1 MTVPVDDLL
10 ARIADL
16 EHTIQVLQKQV
27 EEQDEEIRGLLDE
40 LGYEDED
47 N

>member
-1 MTVPVDDLL
+1 MTELVDNLL

-27 EEQDEEIRGLLDE
+27 EEQDEEIHGLMEE
-40 LGYEDED
+40 LGYED
-47 N
+47 